1 MSMNKAQLVDSIAKM
16 TKEQKSTVKNV
27 IEAFVDVVGQSLKQ
41 NKNVIITGFGS
52 FKVLKRKARTGVN
65 PSTKK
70 KMQIPARRVP
80 KFNPGKALREMVQ

>member
-1 MSMNKAQLVDSIAKM
+1 MNKAQLVDSIAKM